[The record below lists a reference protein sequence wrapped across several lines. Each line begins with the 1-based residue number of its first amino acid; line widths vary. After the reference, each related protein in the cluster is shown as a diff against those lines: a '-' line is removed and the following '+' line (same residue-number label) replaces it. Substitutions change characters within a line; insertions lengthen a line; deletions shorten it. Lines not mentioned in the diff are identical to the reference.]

1 MLLSPET
8 FQFLFL
14 IFAAIIAIS
23 AVIAVII
30 LAMMRRDFTRSLR
43 PSLLDRIDRLHIQSI
58 ANQTLLETDS
68 GRNTL
73 LNFFISEANISG
85 FLREA
90 EELVIR
96 AENDND
102 LKESL
107 EEFVYS
113 EKPWHNIDRIKKGA
127 DANRRLLSDR
137 VNDLIKPYLGG
148 RGSGDE

>member
-1 MLLSPET
+1 MLLGTET
-8 FQFLFL
+8 FHFLLL
-14 IFAAIIAIS
+14 IFAAIMAIS
-23 AVIAVII
+23 AVIVVII
-30 LAMMRRDFTRSLR
+30 HAMIWRDFTRSLR
-43 PSLLDRIDRLHIQSI
+43 PSLLDRIDRVHIQSI
-58 ANQTLLETDS
+58 ANQTLLETDT

-90 EELVIR
+90 EELVIK
-96 AENDND
+96 AENDNE
-102 LKESL
+102 LKVSL

-127 DANRRLLSDR
+127 EANRRSLSDR